1 MCVCNLFLS
10 ENSLTVEPNHP
21 VLLGESFRF
30 TRTLFPREEMEIHD
44 NSLNNLDDE
53 IFSVF
58 IILRNADRGGSRAAA
73 TSKMECNYHK
83 SLHLRCCSSP
93 RSASGRL

>member
-1 MCVCNLFLS
+1 MDVCNLFLS

-21 VLLGESFRF
+21 VLLGETFRF
-30 TRTLFPREEMEIHD
+30 TRTVFPREEIEIHD
-44 NSLNNLDDE
+44 NSLNNSDDE

-73 TSKMECNYHK
+73 THRPELGNSVIWSEMFVH
-83 SLHLRCCSSP
+83 
-93 RSASGRL
+93 

>member
-30 TRTLFPREEMEIHD
+30 TRTLFPREEMEIHVT
-44 NSLNNLDDE
+44 L
-53 IFSVF
+53 
-58 IILRNADRGGSRAAA
+58 
-73 TSKMECNYHK
+73 
-83 SLHLRCCSSP
+83 
-93 RSASGRL
+93 